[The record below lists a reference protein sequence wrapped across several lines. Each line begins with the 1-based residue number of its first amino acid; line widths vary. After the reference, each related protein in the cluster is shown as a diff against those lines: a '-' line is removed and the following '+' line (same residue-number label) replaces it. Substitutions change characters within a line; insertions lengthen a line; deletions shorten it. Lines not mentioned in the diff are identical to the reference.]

1 MLRAANPDMDFL
13 PVLWR
18 VASERIRRRTYAS
31 DRLRHFVLRSAA
43 REPEDAGWSP
53 YQGEMSMNGQE
64 ERYVRSNDTAA
75 RVIAYLS
82 PYLFWAVMGA
92 IVGGIM
98 LLQ

>member
-1 MLRAANPDMDFL
+1 M
-13 PVLWR
+13 
-18 VASERIRRRTYAS
+18 RR
-31 DRLRHFVLRSAA
+31 
-43 REPEDAGWSP
+43 WSP

-92 IVGGIM
+92 IVGGIL